1 MSGIS
6 PYLHPTPT
14 ARNEVPKGVQNGVQ
28 NGSKMGHFRVGMGQ
42 MGLNGVQSE
51 ALLEGLWQVPP
62 SGAGQMPYIWYG
74 ALLRRCTLIRGISGW
89 PGVGIAP
96 KRAPKGV
103 PNGSNPGSQTLEMG
117 PDPGSRRP
125 EVKTPGRFVA
135 SSETLRPS
143 DPPDPRTPGPQ
154 IHQIRDPE
162 TPDRRPN
169 TKTPGRNVASSRHR
183 DPRSRTQRPLDPRS
197 QDLETRDHHQY
208 PRYHMGYVRWYHQRH
223 CQQSVLCMV

>member
-1 MSGIS
+1 MSGIP

-42 MGLNGVQSE
+42 MGLNGVHSE

-125 EVKTPGRFVA
+125 EVKTPGRNVA

-169 TKTPGRNVASSRHR
+169 TKTPGRYVASSEVLGTP
-183 DPRSRTQRPLDPRS
+183 DPRI
-197 QDLETRDHHQY
+197 
-208 PRYHMGYVRWYHQRH
+208 
-223 CQQSVLCMV
+223 